1 MSSYNVEKF
10 NLDNLCKPTNICIIG
25 KSGSGKTTLIKNI
38 INHINT
44 KLNQNGVIISLDRF
58 TDNTL
63 NNQDNK
69 LKYLILDDFTNPNNK
84 LMDDNLMN
92 SIINNR
98 HYKVINII
106 TFNCSDNI
114 YPYLINNFNY
124 IFIFKDN
131 IENTK
136 NKLWKLFGSMFETF
150 TEFSKYIDLYTSNFN
165 TMVIDNTNKSAYW
178 LENKYHN

>member
-1 MSSYNVEKF
+1 MSNYNLEKF
-10 NLDNLCKPTNICIIG
+10 NLDNLCKPINICIIG
-25 KSGSGKTTLIKNI
+25 KSGSGKTTFIKNI

-44 KLNQNGVIISLDRF
+44 KLNQNGNIISLDRF
-58 TDNTL
+58 TDTL
-63 NNQDNK
+63 NYQDNK
-69 LKYLILDDFTNPNNK
+69 LKYLILDDFTNANNK

-106 TFNCSDNI
+106 TFNCVDNI
-114 YPYLINNFNY
+114 DPYLINNFNY

-131 IENTK
+131 VENTK

-150 TEFSKYIDLYTSNFN
+150 NEFSKYMDLYTSNFN
-165 TMVIDNTNKSAYW
+165 TMVIDNTTKSAYW